1 MPVGRDYGVF
11 ISGDYPYTV
20 VEGDAQNGRVLAV
33 VKDSYGNALVP
44 WLAAGYETIVAIDP
58 RTCQEDL
65 AQLLEQYGVTDF
77 LLLDYVKVTA
87 TTAYGSMLEALI
99 REA

>member
-1 MPVGRDYGVF
+1 M
-11 ISGDYPYTV
+11 
-20 VEGDAQNGRVLAV
+20 LAV

-58 RTCQEDL
+58 RACQEDL
-65 AQLLEQYGVTDF
+65 AQLLTQYGVTDF

-87 TTAYGSMLEALI
+87 TTAYGSMLEALMNE
-99 REA
+99 R